1 MEMRLGE
8 DLNDDLFMYERSRF
22 RSAIIAVI
30 VTSTMTAGLGI
41 FVWPVLG
48 DMLDSEFNT
57 LQTMAMLLGGAF
69 AAMVLTWLY
78 FIIRMITRFY
88 SHLAGLRQRHRRN
101 ALAYIVLCIAISFVI
116 CVPIV
121 VVVLNPLA

>member
-22 RSAIIAVI
+22 RSAIVAVI
-30 VTSTMTAGLGI
+30 VTSMMTTGLGV
-41 FVWPVLG
+41 FVWPILG

-69 AAMVLTWLY
+69 AAMALTWLY

-88 SHLAGLRQRHRRN
+88 SHLTGLRQRHRRST
-101 ALAYIVLCIAISFVI
+101 LAYVALCIAMSFVI
-116 CVPIV
+116 SVPIV

>member
-1 MEMRLGE
+1 MRLGD

-22 RSAIIAVI
+22 RSGIVAVI
-30 VTSTMTAGLGI
+30 VTSMMTTGLGV
-41 FVWPVLG
+41 FVWPILG
-48 DMLDSEFNT
+48 YMLDSEFNT

-78 FIIRMITRFY
+78 FIIRMTTRFY
-88 SHLAGLRQRHRRN
+88 SHLTGLRQRHRRST
-101 ALAYIVLCIAISFVI
+101 LAYVALCIAISFVI
-116 CVPIV
+116 FVPIV